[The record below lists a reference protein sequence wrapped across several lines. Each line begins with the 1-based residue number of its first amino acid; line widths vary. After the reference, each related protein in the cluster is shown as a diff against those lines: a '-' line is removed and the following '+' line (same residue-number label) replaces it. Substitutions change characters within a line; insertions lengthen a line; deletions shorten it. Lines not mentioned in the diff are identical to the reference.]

1 MNQQKT
7 DELQIA
13 IKNMTIVFHR
23 LPWIIRFND
32 FNEKQISKLNSDF
45 YFKDIHGKDFKRSQP
60 ILPILP
66 WHNDRVCVGFLDYFG
81 ISFCIKYS

>member
-45 YFKDIHGKDFKRSQP
+45 YFKEIHGKDFKRSQP

-66 WHNDRVCVGFLDYFG
+66 WHNDFSVWDFQIVLVFSIVC
-81 ISFCIKYS
+81 I

>member
-45 YFKDIHGKDFKRSQP
+45 YFKDIHGKDFKRRQP

-66 WHNDRVCVGFLDYFG
+66 WHNDRLSVGFLDDCGNFPV
-81 ISFCIKYS
+81 FVL